1 MEKKNP
7 CKLLF
12 AFLLSFLFIT
22 ICSKNSFLYPMN
34 DWGDVNCFFIV
45 GRSLL
50 DGKVLYRDI
59 YDQKGPILYFIYA
72 LLSSISSTSFFAV
85 YILEIITFA
94 FFLFYAGKCVN
105 LYIDDEVYS
114 YLGMVIFGFVVV
126 ISKSFMHGG
135 GLEEMLLFTQMY
147 SIYVFLKWIK
157 KDQTPSKLACFTIGI
172 FCAIA
177 FWTKFLLCGFYL
189 GLVLYVLYHCC
200 YKYKDYKT
208 LWMAIKYFLLGF
220 CIITMIPII
229 YFAVNH
235 ALNDLFISYFY
246 NNLFLYSG
254 KDHYALWICILL
266 FFRSNLLSFSFLLI
280 LGILY
285 VCSEKLTERYFTI
298 FLLLLTLITNY
309 MSGKT
314 YDYYGMVMAPFAIF
328 GIIFLLNIFYKF
340 AKIKIHK
347 TVLILVMIC
356 LIITSYFISSNTSFM
371 KMKKSEL
378 PQYLFAKIMKEEHSK
393 SMMYFVLLDKG
404 FYYASEI
411 IPSCKYF
418 TILNIPLDEIRDMN
432 VEYIKNN
439 KVDFVVTRDFPLEE
453 TYADNPDYKLV
464 KSTSYLFEGKKV
476 SYYLYQLKK

>member
-371 KMKKSEL
+371 KMKKSDL
-378 PQYLFAKIMKEEHSK
+378 PQYQFAKIMKEEHAK
-393 SMMYFVLLDKG
+393 TMLYFGYLDNG
-404 FYYASEI
+404 FYYTSQLTPI
-411 IPSCKYF
+411 CKYF
-418 TILNIPLDEIRDMN
+418 CGLNIPLQDLKDTQTEY
-432 VEYIKNN
+432 VEDG
-439 KVDFVVTRDFPLEE
+439 KVDFVIT
-453 TYADNPDYKLV
+453 DNKTLKDYEVKDTKYKLV
-464 KSTSYLFEGKKV
+464 LKETFPFEG
-476 SYYLYQLKK
+476 SEYTYYLYQLKK